1 MPMIQGNKQVI
12 EISSGTIIRVMVFA
26 VLLALLYIIKDILL
40 MLVGAMVIAFAIEPL
55 AKALRKYNIPR
66 AISVIVVYL
75 LFIGLIAI
83 ALRLVLPALAE
94 QTTQIAQQVPQIV
107 SGLERT
113 VGTIPGFSPETI
125 AVQIQSALTSFGN
138 NLTNLTT
145 QVFLQTK
152 SIFTGVFSLF
162 FVLVI
167 AFYLVIEEDALK
179 KLFRYIIPKQ
189 HVAYAELM
197 IDRIQTKL
205 GRWVLAQLF
214 LGIIIGCAIGLIFWA
229 IGFKYALA
237 LGVVAAIL
245 EVFPV
250 VGPIMSAL
258 FGTLLALSQ
267 SFVFGIIALIIYII
281 VQQVEGQV
289 LVPNIMRKAVGLN
302 PLVTIIAV
310 LLGGRLAGVPGIILA
325 VPIATIFSIML
336 GDFFSTAAGDDELA
350 G

>member
-1 MPMIQGNKQVI
+1 MMQGNKQII

-26 VLLALLYIIKDILL
+26 VLLALLYLVKDILL

-55 AKALRKYNIPR
+55 AKSLRKYNIPR

-75 LFIGLIAI
+75 LFIGMLSL
-83 ALRLVLPALAE
+83 ALRLVIPALAE
-94 QTTQIAQQVPQIV
+94 QTTQLAAQVPQIV
-107 SGLERT
+107 SGLEH
-113 VGTIPGFSPETI
+113 VIGTIPGFSPETI
-125 AVQIQSALTSFGN
+125 AAQIQSALTSLGN

-237 LGVVAAIL
+237 LGVVAGIL

-310 LLGGRLAGVPGIILA
+310 LLGGRLAGLPGIILA

>member
-214 LGIIIGCAIGLIFWA
+214 LGIIVGCAIGLIFWA

-336 GDFFSTAAGDDELA
+336 GDFFSTSAGDDELA

>member
-1 MPMIQGNKQVI
+1 MTVNKQVI
-12 EISSGTIIRVMVFA
+12 DISSGTIIRIMVFV
-26 VLLALLYIIKDILL
+26 VLLTLLFLIRDILL
-40 MLVGAMVIAFAIEPL
+40 MLVGAIVIAFAIEPL
-55 AKALRKYNIPR
+55 AKKLTRYNIPR
-66 AISVIVVYL
+66 AISVILVYL
-75 LFIGLIAI
+75 LFVGLISL

-94 QTTQIAQQVPQIV
+94 QTSQLAQQVPQIIG
-107 SGLERT
+107 GLEHII
-113 VGTIPGFSPETI
+113 GTIPGLSSETI
-125 AVQIQSALTSFGN
+125 AFQIQSALTSFGN

-179 KLFRYIIPKQ
+179 KLFRYIVPKQ
-189 HVAYAELM
+189 HIAYAELM

-214 LGIIIGCAIGLIFWA
+214 LGIIIGCAIGIIFWA

-281 VQQVEGQV
+281 VQQIEGQV

-310 LLGGRLAGVPGIILA
+310 LLGGRLAGVPGVILA
-325 VPIATIFSIML
+325 VPIATILSIML
-336 GDFFSTAAGDDELA
+336 GDFFSTAASDDELA

>member
-1 MPMIQGNKQVI
+1 MMQGNKQVI
-12 EISSGTIIRVMVFA
+12 EISSGTIIRVMVFV
-26 VLLALLYIIKDILL
+26 VLLGLLYLIKDILL

-55 AKALRKYNIPR
+55 AKSLRKYNIPR

-113 VGTIPGFSPETI
+113 VGTIPGFSPETVAI
-125 AVQIQSALTSFGN
+125 QIQSALTSFGN

>member
-1 MPMIQGNKQVI
+1 MITNKQI
-12 EISSGTIIRVMVFA
+12 IDISSSTILRVMIFV
-26 VLLALLYIIKDILL
+26 VLLALLYLIRDIVL

-55 AKALRKYNIPR
+55 AKALQRFNIPR

-75 LFIGLIAI
+75 LFVGLISF

-94 QTTQIAQQVPQIV
+94 QTTQLASQVPQIV
-107 SGLERT
+107 SGLEH
-113 VGTIPGFSPETI
+113 VIGNVPGFSPETI
-125 AVQIQSALTSFGN
+125 TAQVQNGLKSFGN
-138 NLTNLTT
+138 NLSNLTT
-145 QVFLQTK
+145 QIFLQTS

-189 HVAYAELM
+189 HVAYADLM

-214 LGIIIGCAIGLIFWA
+214 LGVVIGCAIGLIFWA

-237 LGVVAAIL
+237 LGVVAGIL

-250 VGPIMSAL
+250 VGPIISAI
-258 FGTLLALSQ
+258 FGTTLALSQ
-267 SFVFGIIALIIYII
+267 SFIFGLIALAIYVV

-325 VPIATIFSIML
+325 VPVATILSIML
-336 GDFFSTAAGDDELA
+336 GDFFSTAAGDEELA

>member
-1 MPMIQGNKQVI
+1 MAMNKQVI
-12 EISSGTIIRVMVFA
+12 DISSGTIIRIMVFV
-26 VLLALLYIIKDILL
+26 VLLMLLFLIRDIVL
-40 MLVGAMVIAFAIEPL
+40 MLVGAIVIAFAIEPL
-55 AKALRKYNIPR
+55 AKRLTKYNIPR
-66 AISVIVVYL
+66 AISVILVYL
-75 LFIGLIAI
+75 LFVALLSL

-94 QTTQIAQQVPQIV
+94 QTSQLALQVPQIIG
-107 SGLERT
+107 GLEHII
-113 VGTIPGFSPETI
+113 GTIPGLSSETI
-125 AVQIQSALTSFGN
+125 AIQIQSALTSFGN

-205 GRWVLAQLF
+205 GRWVIAQIF
-214 LGIIIGCAIGLIFWA
+214 LGVIIGCAIGIIFWA

-237 LGVVAAIL
+237 LGVVAATL

-250 VGPIMSAL
+250 VGPMMSAL

-267 SFVFGIIALIIYII
+267 SFVFGVIALIIYII
-281 VQQVEGQV
+281 VQQIEGQV

-336 GDFFSTAAGDDELA
+336 GDFFSTAASDDELA

>member
-1 MPMIQGNKQVI
+1 MIQGNKQVI